1 MSETMIAQVR
11 AVLATTAERWEAL
24 TETLPADL
32 LNRPAAPG
40 EWSARQCLEHLLDT
54 ERQVF
59 PVRLRAFLAG
69 QDFPGFNPDSE
80 SSDYRDKV
88 PAELAAEFVRLRV
101 ENLTLLDH
109 LTPQDLLRTAR
120 HAELGQVTLEQMLY
134 KWAAHDFN
142 HTIQAERALM
152 QPFITGSGPWRFYFK
167 DHDIS
172 A

>member
-1 MSETMIAQVR
+1 MSETIVSQVR
-11 AVLATTAERWEAL
+11 ALLATTAERWEAL

-32 LNRPAAPG
+32 LSRPAASG

-54 ERQVF
+54 ERLVF

-80 SSDYRDKV
+80 GSAYSDKE
-88 PAELAAEFVRLRV
+88 PAELAADFVRLRI
-101 ENLTLLDH
+101 ENLTLLEQ

-120 HAELGQVTLEQMLY
+120 HSELGQVTLEQMLY
-134 KWAAHDFN
+134 EWAAHDLN

-152 QPFITGSGPWRFYFK
+152 QPFIVGSGPWRSYFQ

-172 A
+172 K